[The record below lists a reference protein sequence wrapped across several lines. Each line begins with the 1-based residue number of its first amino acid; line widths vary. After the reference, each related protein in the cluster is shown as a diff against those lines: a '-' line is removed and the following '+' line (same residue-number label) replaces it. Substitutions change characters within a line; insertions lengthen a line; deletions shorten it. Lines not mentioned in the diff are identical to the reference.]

1 MRLLSSKIFAGY
13 LLIIVIL
20 TGLILFFTYR
30 NVSNQYVK
38 SITDNLFKINSS
50 LHFAVLN
57 HFENNNLDRLD
68 NYVKKLGKKIRVRIT
83 IVDSLGNVIADS
95 ERDPKTMENHRQ
107 RPELQPIFEGKLYG
121 TAERYSTTVH
131 KEMIYVAEPIFSSR
145 NQFLGAIRVS
155 IFRHEA
161 KQLINKLNLE
171 ILQIALIM
179 IVLSLL
185 GVLVFVRTLTKP
197 INQISL
203 ASRKV
208 AQGDFD
214 VKINIKG
221 RDEIYELAQNFNNMT
236 EKLKELFSEVIRQKD
251 ELNTIIKAIQD
262 GLVAFDTTGK
272 VLVANRGFC
281 NVISNDDILDKNIYE
296 ITDIES
302 LRDIFKEVLSSG
314 SSFTKEICI
323 DKRHFICSANFIQ
336 TKKEIVLL
344 FHDITEFKKLEQL
357 KKDFVVNVS
366 HELRTPLTAIKGFI
380 ETLEDELQGSFNH
393 YIDIIKRH
401 TNRLINI
408 VQDLLLLSELE
419 QPNTK
424 LIKTSVDLNIIIDNV
439 LKIFEQKL
447 KEKNLQIQVS
457 YKSHYPKLVVDIF
470 KMEQVFINLIDNAIK
485 YSDSGT
491 IEINC
496 SYDEN
501 YAYISVKDNGI
512 GISKEDQ
519 ERVFERFYIVD
530 KSRSK
535 KFGGTGLGLSIV
547 KHIIL
552 LHNGEITVE
561 SEKGKGTTFKIKLPL
576 SDGRPTEQA
585 Q

>member
-38 SITDNLFKINSS
+38 SITDNLFKINST

-185 GVLVFVRTLTKP
+185 GVLVFARTLTKP

>member
-38 SITDNLFKINSS
+38 SITDNLFKINST

-185 GVLVFVRTLTKP
+185 GVLVFARTLTKP

-457 YKSHYPKLVVDIF
+457 YKSHYPKLVMDIF

>member
-38 SITDNLFKINSS
+38 SITDNLFKINST

>member
-38 SITDNLFKINSS
+38 SITDNLFKINST

-185 GVLVFVRTLTKP
+185 GVLVFARTLTKP

-501 YAYISVKDNGI
+501 YAYVSVKDNGI

>member
-38 SITDNLFKINSS
+38 SITDNLFKINTS
-50 LHFAVLN
+50 LNFAVLE
-57 HFENNNLDRLD
+57 HFETNNLDKLD
-68 NYVKKLGKKIRVRIT
+68 SYIKKLGKEINIRIT
-83 IVDSLGNVIADS
+83 IIDSLGNVIADS
-95 ERDPKTMENHRQ
+95 EHNPLTMENHRQ
-107 RPELQPIFEGKLYG
+107 RPELQPVFEGKQYG

-131 KEMIYVAEPIFSSR
+131 KEMIYVAKPIFNSSK
-145 NQFLGAIRVS
+145 QFLGAIRVS
-155 IFRHEA
+155 IFRHDA

-171 ILQIALIM
+171 ILQIALIV
-179 IVLSLL
+179 IVLSLF
-185 GVLVFVRTLTKP
+185 GVLAFARTLTKP
-197 INQISL
+197 INQISN

-208 AQGDFD
+208 AKGDFE

-221 RDEIYELAQNFNNMT
+221 RDEIYELAENFNNMT
-236 EKLKELFSEVIRQKD
+236 EKLKELFSEVVRQKD

-262 GLVAFDTTGK
+262 GIVAFDTTGK
-272 VLVANRGFC
+272 VLIANRGFC
-281 NVISNDDILDKNIYE
+281 EIISNDDILEKNIYE
-296 ITDIES
+296 IIENES
-302 LRDIFKEVLSSG
+302 LYDIFKEILTNKSN
-314 SSFTKEICI
+314 FTKEISI
-323 DKRHFICSANFIQ
+323 NKRHFICSANFIH
-336 TKKEIVLL
+336 TKREIVLL

-380 ETLEDELQGSFNH
+380 ETLEDELQGKFNH

-408 VQDLLLLSELE
+408 VQDLLMLSELE

-424 LIKTSVDLNIIIDNV
+424 LITAYVDLDIIIDNV

-447 KEKNLQIQVS
+447 KEKNLQIVVNYQ
-457 YKSHYPKLVVDIF
+457 KDYPKLYLDTF

-496 SYDEN
+496 SYDDRF
-501 YAYISVKDNGI
+501 AYISVKDNGI

-547 KHIIL
+547 KHIVL

-576 SDGRPTEQA
+576 DERKPIAQA